1 MDVLLIMLL
10 GVGAIVVVVGAM
22 VAGRKEEIP
31 HSHRPSERD
40 LPADRPVFL
49 GHDERWTPAV
59 TPEIAPTEPEKT
71 ETARETT
78 SPR

>member
-1 MDVLLIMLL
+1 MDVLLILML
-10 GVGAIVVVVGAM
+10 GAGAVVVVAGAII
-22 VAGRKEEIP
+22 AGRKEEIP

-40 LPADRPVFL
+40 LPSDLPVFL

-59 TPEIAPTEPEKT
+59 TPEIAPTEPKKP
-71 ETARETT
+71 ETAKETA